1 MVNDVLKKQE
11 NWETPSMEGVA
22 LWMSSASTKYVWML
36 QPLVQSAE
44 VARNVVEKMGV
55 FDSYSWNSDSRIN
68 RWPEGLEWVPYLL
81 NLEQSVPVLSQVD
94 GVLYVAGFPV
104 DEVFVR
110 SVVRDVASL
119 TRKFCASYL
128 LESVRSESSFLA
140 ASMRQLRWSVEEKNT
155 RHALSI
161 NSLREEMREV
171 SRKRELLRKQESRFS
186 RYVASRYIDG
196 VSKSQT

>member
-1 MVNDVLKKQE
+1 
-11 NWETPSMEGVA
+11 
-22 LWMSSASTKYVWML
+22 MSSASTKYIWML

-140 ASMRQLRWSVEEKNT
+140 ASMRQLSWSIEEKNT

-171 SRKRELLRKQESRFS
+171 SRHRELLRKQESRFS
-186 RYVASRYIDG
+186 RYVASRYVDG